1 MHQVP
6 IVSLGLAFRVVHNQH
21 PLKCIPPPLHLSQ
34 ILDIVVRIEKGVV
47 PPRHPF
53 GSPHEIQLLTHT
65 QDGMLGCRGPHSRP
79 RIVQHCTNTSRL
91 TDLKA
96 LVRGKDVRDYLTRIP
111 RPRGC
116 PDSNTSEKSPR
127 PLQKKAAVWTLED
140 SIAFSPEVRL
150 APLPLERSPLCGVVA
165 RIYQRLIKVKNQQ
178 AWFGGSHE
186 IHPPRFLSLFPPIA
200 SPHPSLTLPY
210 SDRFSV
216 PGCH

>member
-53 GSPHEIQLLTHT
+53 GSPHEIQLKALVRGKDVRDYLTT
-65 QDGMLGCRGPHSRP
+65 LSSAYP
-79 RIVQHCTNTSRL
+79 RE
-91 TDLKA
+91 LKA

-200 SPHPSLTLPY
+200 SPHPSLTLP
-210 SDRFSV
+210 
-216 PGCH
+216 